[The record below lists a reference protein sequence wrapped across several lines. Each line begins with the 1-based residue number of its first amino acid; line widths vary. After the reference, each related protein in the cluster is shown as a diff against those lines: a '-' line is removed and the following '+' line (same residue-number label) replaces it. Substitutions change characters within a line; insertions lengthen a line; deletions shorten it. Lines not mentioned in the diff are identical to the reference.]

1 MMLYYDIPSEPLRHI
16 TVYRKSI
23 FKCRFLFTCFKCI
36 SVVVKTLTVLN
47 LLLLLLE
54 NLKSIKS
61 LQGMLFVCLF
71 AFKNGTRTLRVA
83 RLMRCVSAGMHR
95 CRVDQMFTFV
105 VP

>member
-23 FKCRFLFTCFKCI
+23 LKCRFLFTCFKCI
-36 SVVVKTLTVLN
+36 SIVVKTLTVLN

-71 AFKNGTRTLRVA
+71 AFKNESILPSPKA
-83 RLMRCVSAGMHR
+83 LFLLS
-95 CRVDQMFTFV
+95 
-105 VP
+105 